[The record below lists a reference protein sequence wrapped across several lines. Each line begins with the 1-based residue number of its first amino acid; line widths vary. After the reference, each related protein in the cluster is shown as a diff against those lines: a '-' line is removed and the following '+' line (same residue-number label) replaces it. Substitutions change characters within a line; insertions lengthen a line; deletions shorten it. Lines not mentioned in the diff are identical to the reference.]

1 MINWDEILDD
11 FAHKCGDGG
20 PDMTNPNHL
29 ALLRETLLKSNTDFK
44 DYQFATNEF
53 IGNLREGEDKDYK
66 GKGTRTGKPGEYK
79 YDYSKPS
86 SETGGKSE
94 KQKSSVGK
102 SESADIKQPTKE
114 QSTKESKKAKRM
126 ERMVGLIS
134 REKSISD
141 EAGSSSLSD
150 EDARK
155 YTEYLEK
162 IYLK

>member
-1 MINWDEILDD
+1 MNNWNNILKD

-20 PDMTNPNHL
+20 PDMTNPRHL
-29 ALLRETLLKSNTDFK
+29 ALLRESLIKFGWKENT
-44 DYQFATNEF
+44 TNEF
-53 IGNLREGEDKDYK
+53 VGNLREAACKVGQNPDDTGCEPASGGK
-66 GKGTRTGKPGEYK
+66 GKDKK
-79 YDYSKPS
+79 DKN
-86 SETGGKSE
+86 
-94 KQKSSVGK
+94 KSSVGK

-150 EDARK
+150 
-155 YTEYLEK
+155 
-162 IYLK
+162 